1 MKNAHVEMANNS
13 EFGVNNEVEVKVQ
26 ISLIDTITTKYQRIY
41 KKFGFSR
48 RFF

>member
-26 ISLIDTITTKYQRIY
+26 TSLIDAITTKSSSYLHE
-41 KKFGFSR
+41 F
-48 RFF
+48 